1 MEEKGLIRHRLAY
14 CGDFGVRGV
23 TKVIIECYQCTISG
37 WLYAEWVMGVVMV
50 MKRSLDRGGGEKLCY
65 AHEILCYALKIKTV
79 IRNHTNR
86 SPWL

>member
-50 MKRSLDRGGGEKLCY
+50 MKRSEVWIGEGERSY
-65 AHEILCYALKIKTV
+65 AMHM
-79 IRNHTNR
+79 RF
-86 SPWL
+86 